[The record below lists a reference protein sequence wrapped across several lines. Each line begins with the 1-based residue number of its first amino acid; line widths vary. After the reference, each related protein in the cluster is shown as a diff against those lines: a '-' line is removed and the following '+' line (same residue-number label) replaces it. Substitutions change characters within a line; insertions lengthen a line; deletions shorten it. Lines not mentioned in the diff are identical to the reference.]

1 MHTLVFV
8 SAEFYV
14 HVSLLISL
22 FITIRVLIL
31 HSSQPQIWYLSNQP
45 HKIQRMQLPLQ
56 AMPMSLP
63 PSDNSTKD
71 LLRRKGSG
79 DHRTQEEE
87 EEAV

>member
-56 AMPMSLP
+56 ARP

-71 LLRRKGSG
+71 LLRRKGSE
-79 DHRTQEEE
+79 DHPTQEEE